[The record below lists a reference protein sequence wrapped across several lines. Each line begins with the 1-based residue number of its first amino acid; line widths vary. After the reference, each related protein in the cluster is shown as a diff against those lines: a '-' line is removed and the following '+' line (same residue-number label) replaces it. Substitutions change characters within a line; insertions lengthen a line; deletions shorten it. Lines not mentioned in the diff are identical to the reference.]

1 MAETTLSIAGWHY
14 DIRCR
19 DGEEAHLSHLATLV
33 EAKMR
38 RAQQASPG
46 LTEMR
51 ALLFAALFLA
61 DEINDMKREAAGRQ
75 ERLMLE
81 TDDEPAV
88 HAVESL
94 TARIEK
100 LRETLAGTAYA
111 A

>member
-1 MAETTLSIAGWHY
+1 MAETTLTIAGWQY
-14 DIRCR
+14 DIWCR
-19 DGEEAHLSHLATLV
+19 DGEEAHLAHLATLV
-33 EAKMR
+33 EGKMR

-61 DEINDMKREAAGRQ
+61 DEVNDLKREAAGRQ

-81 TDDEPAV
+81 SDDEPVAR
-88 HAVESL
+88 AVESL
-94 TARIEK
+94 TVRIEK
-100 LRETLAGTAYA
+100 LRETLAGSASA